1 MMKSI
6 PETRAAVAAQ
16 KVVHKE
22 RPDRRQNILDASQR
36 LFARLG
42 YHAVTIRQIAEEA
55 QVPLAL
61 VGYYF
66 GQKQELYDAIFGHWS
81 GTLDERR
88 AGLRSALAG
97 GEGDMLSRVVRA
109 MVLPI
114 NELRETPQGESYAL
128 LVTRGLTQQSVEED
142 RVIREYFDPVASEF
156 IDGMH
161 RALLDEFPGVTQ
173 SQVAWCFQ
181 FALGALLHYIS
192 DQRVERLSKGVNVAA
207 DPAVLDHLQAFIV
220 SGIRGAVQAFLR
232 APVASKPDVRTPTAS
247 SSLHSYP
254 GESRVHHSHEAD

>member
-1 MMKSI
+1 MRSI
-6 PETRAAVAAQ
+6 PETRAAAAVQ
-16 KVVHKE
+16 KAAGKD

-88 AGLRSALAG
+88 AGLRAAIAG
-97 GEGDMLSRVVRA
+97 GEGDTLSRIVRA
-109 MVLPI
+109 MVMPI

-128 LVTRGLTQQSVEED
+128 LVTRGLTQQSIEED
-142 RVIREYFDPVASEF
+142 RVIREYFDPLAAEY
-156 IDGMH
+156 IEGMH
-161 RALLDEFPGVTQ
+161 QALSEEFPGVTQ
-173 SQVAWCFQ
+173 AQVAWCFQ
-181 FALGALLHYIS
+181 FALGALLHYVS
-192 DQRVERLSKGVNVAA
+192 DQRVERLSKGVNHAA
-207 DPAVLDHLQAFIV
+207 DPAVLDQLNVFIV
-220 SGIRGAVQAFLR
+220 SGIRGAVKSFLQAGNQPAAR
-232 APVASKPDVRTPTAS
+232 APTAS

-254 GESRVHHSHEAD
+254 GELRVHHSQAAD